1 MFWRFYSVLKGVL
14 VLDTRS
20 EVNLFDI
27 VIHIRGESGWESRC
41 WSCVVQ
47 FLAVL
52 CILLIPV
59 ATKPGALLS
68 EKGARGTINAATPQ

>member
-1 MFWRFYSVLKGVL
+1 MWLMLLNTIVCMLMLKPGLRAV
-14 VLDTRS
+14 RI
-20 EVNLFDI
+20 LFMA
-27 VIHIRGESGWESRC
+27 
-41 WSCVVQ
+41 SCVVQ

-68 EKGARGTINAATPQ
+68 EKGARGTIDAATQQIKSAT